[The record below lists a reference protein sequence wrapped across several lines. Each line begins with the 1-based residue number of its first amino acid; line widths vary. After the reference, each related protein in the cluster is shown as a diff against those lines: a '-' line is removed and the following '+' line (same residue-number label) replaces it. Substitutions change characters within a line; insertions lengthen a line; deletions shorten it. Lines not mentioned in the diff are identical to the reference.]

1 MQQREQRS
9 SSKDVLSATQLKRY
23 SVGAHDVLEYFLVAS
38 KLALP
43 QMKRRVLRYQ
53 LKLENFCCSF
63 DHLIHWEELHV
74 SVLDHTGDEETG
86 REEH

>member
-23 SVGAHDVLEYFLVAS
+23 SVGAYDVLEYFLVAS

-43 QMKRRVLRYQ
+43 QMKRRVLCYQ
-53 LKLENFCCSF
+53 LKLENFRCSF
-63 DHLIHWEELHV
+63 DHLIHWEEL